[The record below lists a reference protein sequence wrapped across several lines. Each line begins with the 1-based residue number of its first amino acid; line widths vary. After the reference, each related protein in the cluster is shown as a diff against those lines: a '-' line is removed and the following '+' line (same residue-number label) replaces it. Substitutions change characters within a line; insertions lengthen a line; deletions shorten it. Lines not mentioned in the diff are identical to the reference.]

1 MRLIGLAVM
10 LAVSLIP
17 APLAAEAQQ
26 AEKVWRIGFLSPYSA
41 DFDKTWRAAF
51 KLGLRDLG
59 YVEGKNLVIDERHAK
74 GRDDR
79 FPELAAELVRLKID
93 IFVVHG
99 TPQAVRAAEQA
110 SSAIPVVFVANPDP
124 VGIGLVSSLARP
136 GGRVTGLSDFHS
148 GLVGKRLELLKEAV
162 PSISRVAVLHNA
174 TPLSLNA
181 LRDAQAAAST
191 LRLTVVPI
199 EIRQGPEPKDIDGVF
214 TTIKRER
221 AEALNVLFGAQNV
234 HVGRVAELAIKH
246 RIPTFGNTRVSADN
260 GYLMTYGANFPDL
273 YRRAAGF
280 VDKIFKGA
288 KPTDLPVEQPTKFE
302 LVINLK
308 TAKAL
313 GLTIPPSVLGRA
325 DQVIE

>member
-1 MRLIGLAVM
+1 MDRRAFVAIIGGSVLAGSR
-10 LAVSLIP
+10 AG
-17 APLAAEAQQ
+17 EAQQ
-26 AEKVWRIGFLSPYSA
+26 AGKVWRIGFLSPYSA
-41 DFDKTWRAAF
+41 DFDKTWRAGF
-51 KLGLRDLG
+51 KLGLLDLG
-59 YVEGKNLVIDERHAK
+59 YVEGKNLVIDERHVK

-79 FPELAAELVRLKID
+79 FPEVAAELVRMKID

-99 TPQAVRAAEQA
+99 FPQAVRAAEQA

-136 GGRVTGLSDFHS
+136 DGRVTGLSDFHS

-174 TPLSLNA
+174 TPMSLNA

-199 EIRQGPEPKDIDGVF
+199 EIRQGPEPKDIDHVF
-214 TTIKRER
+214 TSMKRER
-221 AEALNVLFGAQNV
+221 AEALNVLFGAANV
-234 HVGRVAELAIKH
+234 HVGRVADLAIKH
-246 RIPTFGNTRVSADN
+246 RLPTIGNARVNTDN
-260 GYLMTYGANFPDL
+260 GYLMSYGADFPDL

-288 KPTDLPVEQPTKFE
+288 KPADDLT
-302 LVINLK
+302 LCST
-308 TAKAL
+308 TAATQERIS
-313 GLTIPPSVLGRA
+313 GNEPRVSG
-325 DQVIE
+325 